1 MADKPAEDSKE
12 KSITLSKEDYDDAAE
27 LVDAV
32 KTLNRSVA
40 TLNRALIKLQDKI
53 AHQCKTIKSKPQKE
67 FESETLH

>member
-1 MADKPAEDSKE
+1 MADKPAENSE
-12 KSITLSKEDYDDAAE
+12 ERSITLSKEDYDDAAE

-53 AHQCKTIKSKPQKE
+53 AHQCTTEKKKVQREP
-67 FESETLH
+67 ESETLH